1 MFYEAERTA
10 ELHTSEDGI
19 ETLLI
24 CDGDES
30 AVIALGDLPEDVR
43 ETLRAADSK
52 LEADLEDLRDHGREL
67 VESHYESVRAFIA
80 GLQRNSDS
88 GKQDDTVTQIAAQ
101 QRPTPGIDSN
111 KINKLRRGTFG
122 ESLSSTS
129 ANIIKNKRLCY
140 FQA

>member
-30 AVIALGDLPEDVR
+30 AVIELADLPEDTR
-43 ETLRAADSK
+43 EVIRAADSK
-52 LEADLEDLRDHGREL
+52 LGADLENLRDHGRDL

-80 GLQRNSDS
+80 GLQRNSDG

-101 QRPTPGIDSN
+101 QRPLPGFASN
-111 KINKLRRGTFG
+111 KINNLRRGNFG
-122 ESLSSTS
+122 ESLTSTS
-129 ANIIKNKRLCY
+129 AIIQ
-140 FQA
+140 QALDS